1 MTIDEACR
9 LVRDAAL
16 RKPHE
21 VEFTR
26 LGAGWAIR
34 AYFEDEARDYRVSA
48 EGAVE
53 EVRYGFPRWPPSR
66 ALMKRGRCGDFVRRT
81 RPEEE

>member
-1 MTIDEACR
+1 MSSLGDAKALPAMTIDEACR

-26 LGAGWAIR
+26 LGAVGALPPALAAWSPDVLFAIGT
-34 AYFEDEARDYRVSA
+34 AYLLLR
-48 EGAVE
+48 
-53 EVRYGFPRWPPSR
+53 
-66 ALMKRGRCGDFVRRT
+66 LKT
-81 RPEEE
+81 